1 MENLGIST
9 VLICG
14 FLGAGKTTLLSHLL
28 RDSSFSGKKIAV
40 LVNEFGKLPV
50 DGALLPEGNHYLA
63 EINKGS
69 IFCVCV
75 KTDLIRD
82 LEYIAR
88 EVKPEVVLI
97 EATGLAEPGD
107 FTSLLQT
114 DYLRREYRRSSTVCV
129 VDALNFPKLSTIM
142 PAVSVQVKVADVL
155 LINKIDLAE
164 PEEIEK
170 VAGELKK
177 LNPGA
182 KQFRT
187 VNCEFPVAESGIT
200 AGSEK
205 PERTD
210 SGYHLCTAPPANT
223 ESCEIRQLEPLPKLA
238 FFEFL
243 DKFRNRIIRGK
254 GVVDFGGE
262 RRFVEVING
271 AVSAKPVMTDKI
283 APGVGTAMSLILRNL
298 SALEFQYEFGKIAKN
313 QT

>member
-1 MENLGIST
+1 MDSPGIRT
-9 VLICG
+9 ILICG
-14 FLGAGKTTLLSHLL
+14 FLGAGKTTLLSYLL
-28 RDSSFSGKKIAV
+28 RDSSFSGKRIAV

-50 DGALLPEGNHYLA
+50 DGALLPEGDHYLA

-114 DYLRREYRRSSTVCV
+114 DYLRREYRRSATVCV
-129 VDALNFPKLSTIM
+129 ADALNFPKLATIM
-142 PAVSVQVKVADVL
+142 PTVSAQVKVADVV
-155 LINKIDLAE
+155 LINKTDLAE
-164 PEEIEK
+164 TEQVDE

-187 VNCEFPVAESGIT
+187 VNCEFPVGESGIMAGVERT
-200 AGSEK
+200 AGA
-205 PERTD
+205 D
-210 SGYHLCTAPPANT
+210 SGYHLCTEPPENT
-223 ESCEIRQLEPLPKLA
+223 ESCEIRRIEPLPKA
-238 FFEFL
+238 TFFEFL
-243 DKFRNRIIRGK
+243 EKYRNQIIRGK

-271 AVSAKPVMTDKI
+271 MVSVKPVMTDKI
-283 APGVGTAMSLILRNL
+283 APGAGTAMSLILRNL
-298 SALEFQYEFGKIAKN
+298 SALEFQYQLDKIAKN
-313 QT
+313 QA